1 MVAIDGVLSVPCRI
15 SVKLNP
21 DDTAAE
27 GGTKVKDA
35 KSKWMIDRNV
45 GGI

>member
-1 MVAIDGVLSVPCRI
+1 MVAIDGVLNVPCSI

-21 DDTAAE
+21 EATAAE

-35 KSKWMIDRNV
+35 KSKWIIDRNV